1 MPWTVSEPPAVAKN
15 WTDAEKERCV
25 AAANAALKDGKSDA
39 DAIYACI
46 AAAGK
51 GNRMK
56 NKVERLVMV
65 GADLEIRVEGEGAEE
80 KKRIGGYAAVFDS
93 WSNDLGGFRE
103 RIAPGAFAKTL
114 QEADVRGLLNHDP
127 NYVLG
132 RTKAETLELS
142 EDGKGLRFSVTPPDT
157 QWAKDLLVSIQR
169 GDINQMS
176 FGFRTIKDTW
186 GKGITD
192 ENGRA
197 VRERT
202 LLEVALFDVSVVT
215 FPAYPATEAGLR
227 AWNPEELY
235 TPEPPEL
242 GHSDEPGQATHSTSE
257 PGQALHSLRRLRI
270 NLYERC
276 DVEA

>member
-1 MPWTVSEPPAVAKN
+1 
-15 WTDAEKERCV
+15 
-25 AAANAALKDGKSDA
+25 
-39 DAIYACI
+39 
-46 AAAGK
+46 
-51 GNRMK
+51 MK
-56 NKVERLVMV
+56 NKIERLVLN
-65 GADLEIRVEGEGAEE
+65 GADLSIRVEGEGADE
-80 KKRIGGYAAVFDS
+80 KKIIDGYAAVFDS

-103 RIAPGAFAKTL
+103 RIAPGAFNKTL

-132 RTKAETLELS
+132 RTKAETLTLA
-142 EDGKGLRFSVTPPDT
+142 EDGKGLRVSVTPPDT
-157 QWAKDLLVSIQR
+157 QWARDLAVSIQR

-186 GKGITD
+186 AKGMVD
-192 ENGRA
+192 EQGRA
-197 VRERT
+197 LRERT
-202 LLEVALFDVSVVT
+202 LLEVALYDVSVVT

-235 TPEPPEL
+235 TPEPPVDD
-242 GHSDEPGQATHSTSE
+242 GHSDEPGPETHSLE
-257 PGQALHSLRRLRI
+257 PGPALHSLRRMRL